1 MDKGFRRQTKLLKFK
16 VELCLVFKTLII
28 SFIVISIYE
37 DAVFCILFLCQQRRS
52 DESLIKSWWNWV
64 VTDNYIAKVRVC
76 TSTPYLILRIWPF
89 KDNKQCGLLHNA
101 NTYLRWRESCRNLS
115 CDITVPALCK
125 LMMQS
130 WLLWNW
136 LS

>member
-64 VTDNYIAKVRVC
+64 VTDNYM
-76 TSTPYLILRIWPF
+76 
-89 KDNKQCGLLHNA
+89 A
-101 NTYLRWRESCRNLS
+101 NRY
-115 CDITVPALCK
+115 VPARHIWYYGYDPLKTINSVVCYTMPIHIWDGEK
-125 LMMQS
+125 VAGTCRVTSQY
-130 WLLWNW
+130 LLYVNW
-136 LS
+136 WCSHGCCETG